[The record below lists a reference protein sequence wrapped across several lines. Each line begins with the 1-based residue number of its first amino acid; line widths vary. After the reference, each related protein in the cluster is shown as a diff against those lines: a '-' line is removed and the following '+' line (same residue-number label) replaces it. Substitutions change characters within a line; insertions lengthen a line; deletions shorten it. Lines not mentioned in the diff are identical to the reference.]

1 MPLQDLN
8 MKKMFRMMLMLLM
21 KITEMMIFVFDVLCV
36 GSHFW
41 DTGCWRKYFR
51 KENPG
56 INYLL
61 HIESNES
68 RKNMVPENSKTIYA
82 NSKNP

>member
-1 MPLQDLN
+1 
-8 MKKMFRMMLMLLM
+8 MLIV
-21 KITEMMIFVFDVLCV
+21 KN
-36 GSHFW
+36 SHTARGTQSADSCGYFSW
-41 DTGCWRKYFR
+41 QYCWRKYFR

-56 INYLL
+56 MNYLL